1 MIRETRDSLSLLASK
16 MLHLLIGQF
25 HGHREPDSLSANPE
39 EIPFQPV
46 INFTLQA
53 FPPQNTLR
61 DQDRCAL
68 LFGLPGQQTSPAR
81 LHSVSLLLPL
91 EFYFHFN
98 AQMAR

>member
-25 HGHREPDSLSANPE
+25 HGHREPESLSANPE
-39 EIPFQPV
+39 EVPFQPV
-46 INFTLQA
+46 INFTFHA
-53 FPPQNTLR
+53 FPPQNILR

-68 LFGLPGQQTSPAR
+68 LFRLPDQPTFPAR
-81 LHSVSLLLPL
+81 VRGVDFLLPL
-91 EFYFHFN
+91 EFHFHFN